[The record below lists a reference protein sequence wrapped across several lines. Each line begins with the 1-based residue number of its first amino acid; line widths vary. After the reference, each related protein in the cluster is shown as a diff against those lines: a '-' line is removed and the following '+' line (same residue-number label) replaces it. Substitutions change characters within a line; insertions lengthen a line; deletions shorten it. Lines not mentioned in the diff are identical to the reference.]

1 MKRKLA
7 GLFSWALTLSSVLF
21 PSQSY
26 AIAVAD
32 RLKETDNSVKKERK
46 EIRWTKSLSKSYAKA
61 LISAQ
66 YETWGESEFRALKKL
81 WGKESAWDHTADN
94 PKSSAFGIP
103 QLLGM
108 APGTPAPEQIAR
120 GLAYIQHRYGKPSVA
135 WAHWRKNGWY

>member
-1 MKRKLA
+1 MKNKLA
-7 GLFSWALTLSSVLF
+7 ALFSWALTLSSALF

-32 RLKETDNSVKKERK
+32 RLQHKDDSKSLTKK

-66 YETWGESEFRALKKL
+66 YEMWGHSEYKALLKL

-103 QLLGM
+103 QILGM
-108 APGTPAPEQIAR
+108 KPSTPAPEQIAR
-120 GLAYIQHRYGKPSVA
+120 GLAYIESRYGKPSVA
-135 WAHWRKNGWY
+135 WAHWRKHGWY